1 MQIFYLRKN
10 VLRWSSQVINEEDDK
25 NPVRYTL
32 DKPNEDRFKTS
43 ITWRQPIVFII
54 ATVVSTALAIWAVIG
69 APVELVPGVS
79 GLYIA
84 AAVYVPLALWFGIW
98 GCLAGYFS
106 CLFMGLYLSSLGVP
120 GYTLS
125 FVAVWSLADFFE
137 GLVPLLI
144 YRKIRVKPS
153 LKLKRPKTTFL
164 LMVLLVSDIVG
175 SAWALTSS
183 LTDLFVATFVIG
195 IALLMTQAVVED
207 LKSWLIWLAVGVVL
221 ASIVSGVFGVGALA
235 VFGNIPMKIF
245 PAVLFGWVF
254 GDIIVLS
261 TVGTVVA
268 IILTSYIVKSR
279 LHVRRFIS

>member
-1 MQIFYLRKN
+1 MTINFESGILWEGLMKVRF
-10 VLRWSSQVINEEDDK
+10 SSG
-25 NPVRYTL
+25 
-32 DKPNEDRFKTS
+32 

-54 ATVVSTALAIWAVIG
+54 ATVVSTALAIWAVVG

-106 CLFMGLYLSSLGVP
+106 CFFMGMYLNFMGIP

-144 YRKIRVKPS
+144 YRQIRVKPS
-153 LKLKRPKTTFL
+153 LKLKRPKATFA
-164 LMVLLVSDIVG
+164 LMALLVSDVVG

-183 LTDLFVATFVIG
+183 LTDFFIATFVIG
-195 IALLMTQAVVED
+195 IALLIAQAIVED
-207 LKSWLIWLAVGVVL
+207 SKTWLIWLAVGVVL

-235 VFGNIPMKIF
+235 AFGNIPMKIF
-245 PAVLFGWVF
+245 PTVLFGWVF

-279 LHVRRFIS
+279 LHVKRFIS